1 MKNENLFVVLTA
13 DSADTSISVF
23 GVHCQGCKIMET
35 FCRLLD
41 KIRAPLVFEKIWHLL
56 TSVSILRSSELSA
69 ASNILGTN
77 AISYDKVRVAE
88 GRILSVIFKFNRNRA
103 FTLFHTINFPKKSGC
118 SRNDLSLVV
127 HELVHV
133 FQFEKIGSLYI
144 PQALR
149 AQMKEGYDYGGRQQL
164 AQDWSVGKHFRDYNR
179 EQQGKIAQDYY
190 NLVICTALPDDD
202 PVRLAYQPFIDELR
216 NGEL

>member
-1 MKNENLFVVLTA
+1 LKNENLFVILTA
-13 DSADTSISVF
+13 YGADNSISVF
-23 GVHCQGCKIMET
+23 GVYRQGSKIMET

-56 TSVSILRSSELSA
+56 TSVSILKSSELSA
-69 ASNILGTN
+69 ASTVLGTN
-77 AISYDKVRVAE
+77 AISYERVRVAE

-118 SRNDLSLVV
+118 SRTDLSLVV

-133 FQFEKIGSLYI
+133 FQFEKIGCAYI

-149 AQMKEGYDYGGRQQL
+149 AQMNEGYNYGGWQRL

-179 EQQGKIAQDYY
+179 EQQGQIAQDYY
-190 NLVICTALPDDD
+190 NLVICARLPDDD
-202 PVRLAYQPFIDELR
+202 AVSLAYQPFIDELR
-216 NGEL
+216 GGDL